1 MGNWIISS
9 PHRRVF
15 AAFFLYAV
23 VLGGIY
29 TRLWDLQ
36 TAMGIKQGALGVAL
50 MGAALGTQISLM
62 FATQIINFLGHRVGF
77 LVLIPFIGVAQS
89 LGSLSPTPLVLFIA
103 LFFSGLAIGTL
114 EVIINLEADRV
125 EHQMGKRIM
134 NRSHAFWSF
143 GFFFAGLLGALAK
156 QAGLS
161 PFLHLS
167 GVSILVCALVLFLF
181 HGFEAAPERRLEKTD
196 IPIFIRPSMAIM
208 VLVAFTLSAMLLEGA
223 AMDWSI
229 IYMRD
234 IFIVTPLIAT
244 LAFTLGALSQG
255 IVRYFADGFVD
266 TYGPINVAKVMVA
279 LMGVGALLVSFS
291 PDYRIAIFGFIL
303 IGGGT
308 SAVFPLAM
316 SAAAQR
322 TDRPAAINVASLA
335 QISFVTFLLAPPALG
350 FIGEHV
356 GMRAAF
362 GISLPLVA
370 LSWFTLHSLK
380 NNNQSRSQND
390 N

>member
-1 MGNWIISS
+1 MGSWIISS

-23 VLGGIY
+23 ALGGIY

-36 TAMGIKQGALGVAL
+36 TTMGIKQGALGIAL

-62 FATQIINFLGHRVGF
+62 FTTQIIKFLGHRNGL
-77 LVLIPFIGVAQS
+77 LVLIPFIGGAQS
-89 LGSLSPTPLVLFIA
+89 LGSLSPTPLILFVA

-125 EHQMGKRIM
+125 EYQIGKRIM

-156 QAGLS
+156 QVQLS
-161 PFLHLS
+161 PFIHLS
-167 GVSILVCALVLFLF
+167 GVSLLVFALVFLFF
-181 HGFEAAPERRLEKTD
+181 HGFEAAPERSFEKKEV
-196 IPIFIRPSMAIM
+196 PKFIRPSLAIM

-223 AMDWSI
+223 VMDWSI

-234 IFIVTPLIAT
+234 IFVVTPLIAT
-244 LAFTLGALSQG
+244 LAFTFGALSQG

-266 TYGPINVAKVMVA
+266 TYGPTNVAKAMVA
-279 LMGVGALLVSFS
+279 LMGAGALLVSFA
-291 PDYRIAIFGFIL
+291 PDYRIAISGFVL

-322 TDRPAAINVASLA
+322 RDRLAAINVASLA

-362 GISLPLVA
+362 GVGLPFVV
-370 LSWFTLHSLK
+370 LSWFTLHSLRE
-380 NNNQSRSQND
+380 NNQGRSQND